1 MRKQPIFLD
10 VDTGVD
16 DALAIILAL
25 RSPEFSLQG
34 ISTVSGNVSLAQAT
48 ANTLTVLDILD
59 APPIPV
65 AAGAAAP
72 LFGPVITAGEVHG
85 DDGLG
90 DVTRAFPPTRRR
102 AAEDAAGLL
111 LEAIRRFP
119 EELTL
124 IATAP
129 LTNLALAIRRDP
141 ETMRR
146 LRKLIVMGGAIRVP
160 GNVGPVSEFNFA
172 ADPEAAAIVLGAG
185 LSLTLVPLDVTERV
199 TLTRRL
205 VEESSRGGA
214 LQTFIRQR
222 TVATVAFHREA
233 LAVAEKQLYDLEC
246 PPETRPTTKEVMK
259 ARAIAIE
266 NRTAFKLHWK
276 MAIERGLVE
285 NVQSILEEC
294 ADYFCDA
301 GDHGADF
308 VAVAK
313 TRLGKANTLQ
323 RQEFTLLLIKYLHRS
338 GSFHCEET
346 KLFDDSDDTAG
357 GCDEITQDAAMYLI
371 KNPDWKPAA

>member
-34 ISTVSGNVSLAQAT
+34 ISTVSGNVSLAQTT

-59 APPIPV
+59 APLIPV

-72 LFGPVITAGEVHG
+72 LLAPAITAGDVHG
-85 DDGLG
+85 NDGLG
-90 DVTRAFPPTRRR
+90 GMIRAFPPTRRR
-102 AAEDAAGLL
+102 AAEDAPCLL

-119 EELTL
+119 GELIL

-141 ETMRR
+141 ETMRH
-146 LRKLIVMGGAIRVP
+146 LRSLVVMGGAIRVP

-172 ADPEAAAIVLGAG
+172 ADPEAAAIVLRAS
-185 LSLTLVPLDVTERV
+185 LPLTLVPLDVTERV

-214 LQTFIRQR
+214 VQTFIRQI
-222 TVATVAFHREA
+222 TAATMAFHREHEGA
-233 LAVAEKQLYDLEC
+233 DGMFLHDPLAVGVALDPSLVRQEPLAVTV
-246 PPETRPTTKEVMK
+246 ETQGTF
-259 ARAIAIE
+259 
-266 NRTAFKLHWK
+266 TAG
-276 MAIERGLVE
+276 M
-285 NVQSILEEC
+285 
-294 ADYFCDA
+294 
-301 GDHGADF
+301 
-308 VAVAK
+308 AVADLRRRCRAVP
-313 TRLGKANTLQ
+313 TANVCVEVEADRFLRLFTQ
-323 RQEFTLLLIKYLHRS
+323 RVL
-338 GSFHCEET
+338 
-346 KLFDDSDDTAG
+346 D
-357 GCDEITQDAAMYLI
+357 
-371 KNPDWKPAA
+371 

>member
-34 ISTVSGNVSLAQAT
+34 ISTVSGNVSLAQVT

-72 LFGPVITAGEVHG
+72 LFGPAITAGEVHG
-85 DDGLG
+85 NDGLG
-90 DVTRAFPPTRRR
+90 GVTRAFPPTRRW

-119 EELTL
+119 GELIL

-146 LRKLIVMGGAIRVP
+146 LRTLIVMGGAIRVP

-185 LSLTLVPLDVTERV
+185 LPLTLVPLDVTERV

-214 LQTFIRQR
+214 IQAFIRQI
-222 TVATVAFHREA
+222 TAVTMAFHREHEGTDGMFLHDP
-233 LAVAEKQLYDLEC
+233 LAVGVALDPSLVRQE
-246 PPETRPTTKEVMK
+246 PMAVTVETQG
-259 ARAIAIE
+259 AL
-266 NRTAFKLHWK
+266 TAG
-276 MAIERGLVE
+276 M
-285 NVQSILEEC
+285 
-294 ADYFCDA
+294 
-301 GDHGADF
+301 
-308 VAVAK
+308 AVADLRRRCRAAP
-313 TRLGKANTLQ
+313 TANVCVEVEADRFLRLFTQ
-323 RQEFTLLLIKYLHRS
+323 RVL
-338 GSFHCEET
+338 
-346 KLFDDSDDTAG
+346 D
-357 GCDEITQDAAMYLI
+357 
-371 KNPDWKPAA
+371 